1 MSKHRPSLDANNQ
14 RREDMRATTPN
25 WKTCKD
31 FSRERSS
38 PEAFKVSREVYPMT
52 WRLGNLAHPSTLGDS
67 LRLEVV
73 SGQAITRTNNL
84 SRLMVKRTKLLS

>member
-1 MSKHRPSLDANNQ
+1 
-14 RREDMRATTPN
+14 
-25 WKTCKD
+25 
-31 FSRERSS
+31 
-38 PEAFKVSREVYPMT
+38 MT